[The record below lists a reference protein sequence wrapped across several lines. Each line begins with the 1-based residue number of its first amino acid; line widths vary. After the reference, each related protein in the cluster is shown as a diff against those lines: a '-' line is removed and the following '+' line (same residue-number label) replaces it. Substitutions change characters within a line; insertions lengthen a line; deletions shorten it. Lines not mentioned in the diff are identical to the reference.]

1 MCVVNSNAVEYTFF
15 LSPYRTFRDSSH
27 VGTQNKSQGIKE
39 DGNHITAFPPN
50 YSGRKVEINYEKKA
64 EKLTNMWRLRWFS
77 R

>member
-1 MCVVNSNAVEYTFF
+1 MLGHKTSHKALKKMEIISR
-15 LSPYRTFRDSSH
+15 LS
-27 VGTQNKSQGIKE
+27 
-39 DGNHITAFPPN
+39 PPN